1 MASQSQPCPP
11 GVAAL
16 GVSLKQLKAYGLST
30 GPTLFDVVPSGL
42 VEKAFAL
49 DEAGRL
55 GYMSAFNAHKAAIK
69 VRLCG
74 ARASR
79 VLFGAAPTSSNIA
92 RPTPLRLR
100 RTPDPICSLC
110 LTPTASMGR
119 TSSSA

>member
-1 MASQSQPCPP
+1 MASQPQPCPP

-74 ARASR
+74 ARAVAR
-79 VLFGAAPTSSNIA
+79 VVRRGTDVLHHCAPHAAPS
-92 RPTPLRLR
+92 
-100 RTPDPICSLC
+100 
-110 LTPTASMGR
+110 
-119 TSSSA
+119 